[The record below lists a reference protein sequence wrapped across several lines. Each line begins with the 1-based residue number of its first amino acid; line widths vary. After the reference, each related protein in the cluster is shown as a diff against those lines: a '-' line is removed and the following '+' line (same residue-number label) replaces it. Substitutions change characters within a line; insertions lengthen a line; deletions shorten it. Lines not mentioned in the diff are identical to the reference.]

1 MSAQLS
7 EAVLGQEL
15 ASILAGLN
23 SVGAAQSCL
32 CAMHKTSAQFLFLS
46 FRPIAPDQRKD
57 ANVSL
62 AEVYVHLI
70 MTR

>member
-1 MSAQLS
+1 M
-7 EAVLGQEL
+7 
-15 ASILAGLN
+15 
-23 SVGAAQSCL
+23 
-32 CAMHKTSAQFLFLS
+32 TSAQFLFLS